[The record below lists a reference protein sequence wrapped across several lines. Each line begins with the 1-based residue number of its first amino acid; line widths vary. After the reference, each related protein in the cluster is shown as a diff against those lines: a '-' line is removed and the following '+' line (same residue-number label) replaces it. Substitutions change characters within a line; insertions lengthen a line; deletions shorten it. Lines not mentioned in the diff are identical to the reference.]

1 MEFNFNAGG
10 GLQFNNFNPDD
21 ITDADETINVV
32 FVVDVSPSII
42 EFETELNAAF
52 NEFVQ
57 EMQKSHVAP
66 RLLVSTLEFSEKVY
80 VNNGFQPI
88 INIPIMNFHGKD
100 SGTALYDAAYKGL
113 ENAVSYRETL
123 LNSGINAKTL
133 VFILTDGQDNSSS
146 TLPDKIKTMLEK
158 LAKDEKNAFSFTT
171 ILFGIGRDLGN
182 GKFENESYFTDAA
195 QKMGIKNLAK
205 VGNTAKELRKMVGFI
220 SSSISTTSSG
230 QQVSTVAF

>member
-1 MEFNFNAGG
+1 MNELNLNVGK
-10 GLQFNNFNPDD
+10 GLKFNNFDPDTLD
-21 ITDADETINVV
+21 SDETINVV

-42 EFETELNAAF
+42 DFESELNAAF

-57 EMQKSHVAP
+57 EMQKSHVSN

-88 INIPIMNFHGKD
+88 VNIPVMNFHGKD
-100 SGTALYDAAYKGL
+100 SGTALYDASLLGI

-133 VFILTDGQDNSSS
+133 VFIFTDGQDNSSK
-146 TLPDKIKTMLEK
+146 TNPDKIKTLLTD

-171 ILFGIGRDLGN
+171 ILFGIGRKNQN
-182 GKFENESYFTDAA
+182 GSFENEQYFTDAA